1 MPIPED
7 VGLDHIQA
15 SIFRLLNQPFPHLSN
30 EHQVTVRSQYIS
42 HKISKVLL
50 KKVQAATLFTAP
62 TNKNPQK
69 WVLEQARNEQHFK
82 KI

>member
-30 EHQVTVRSQYIS
+30 EHQVTVSSQYIS
-42 HKISKVLL
+42 HKISKDL
-50 KKVQAATLFTAP
+50 
-62 TNKNPQK
+62 
-69 WVLEQARNEQHFK
+69 FK
-82 KI
+82 KSPSSHIIHGADEQKSPKMGAGASKK